1 LRRHLSRP
9 RRDLGLLVLLLLAL
23 LEAGLSEAVP
33 QLRASAE
40 RDLEGKM
47 TNPSA
52 LLIDDFSGADGLSAL
67 RTQWRVFTDQ
77 VMGGVS
83 TGASGVETV
92 GGRRALRLVGE
103 VSLEN
108 NGGFVQV
115 ALPLSL
121 DGGPLDAQAYTGVR
135 LSVRGNGETY
145 HIHIRTT
152 ATSLPWQYYEAGF
165 SAGPAWT
172 SVELPFAR
180 FTAEALGAR
189 LDPSKLTRIAV
200 VASKKHFRAD
210 VAVSKIEFYK

>member
-1 LRRHLSRP
+1 M
-9 RRDLGLLVLLLLAL
+9 
-23 LEAGLSEAVP
+23 
-33 QLRASAE
+33 
-40 RDLEGKM
+40 RDLEGQM

-52 LLIDDFSGADGLSAL
+52 LLIDDFSRTDGLSAL
-67 RTQWRVFTDQ
+67 GTGWRVFTDQ

-83 TGASGVETV
+83 TGASAVETV

-115 ALPLSL
+115 ALPLSA
-121 DGGPLDAQAYTGVR
+121 DGGPLDAQPYTGVR

-152 ATSLPWQYYEAGF
+152 ATVLPWQYYQAEF
-165 SAGPAWT
+165 TAGPAWT

-200 VASKKHFRAD
+200 VASKKPFRAD
-210 VAVSKIEFYK
+210 VAVSKIELYK